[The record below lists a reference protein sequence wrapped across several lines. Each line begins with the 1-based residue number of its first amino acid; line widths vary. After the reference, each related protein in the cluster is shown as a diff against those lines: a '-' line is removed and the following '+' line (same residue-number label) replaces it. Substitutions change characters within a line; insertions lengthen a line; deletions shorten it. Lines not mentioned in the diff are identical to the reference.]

1 MNLALNGSPG
11 NRTVSAI
18 STSFIGLMC
27 GVDFIKYSS
36 QYLYSNLSI
45 CLTMYI
51 IIFFKSAFKHYILT
65 ILRTFYSYLY

>member
-1 MNLALNGSPG
+1 MNFARNGSPG

-18 STSFIGLMC
+18 STSFIGLIC

-45 CLTMYI
+45 CLTIYI
-51 IIFFKSAFKHYILT
+51 IIFFKSAFKNYILT
-65 ILRTFYSYLY
+65 IFRTFYSNNY